1 MTRDDV
7 EAIIDGISLDLKYSF
22 NDENLKE
29 TRKEA
34 ARETIK
40 LLDEAMLEEIDE
52 DLLEEL
58 KSLKQKV
65 EKFS

>member
-40 LLDEAMLEEIDE
+40 LLDKVMLEEVDE

>member
-40 LLDEAMLEEIDE
+40 LLDEVMLEEVDE

>member
-34 ARETIK
+34 ASETIK
-40 LLDEAMLEEIDE
+40 LLDEVMLEEVDE